1 MYDSTICPPSPPGEI
16 MPVYVYEIIQPD
28 DSPGPTFE
36 VVQRISDKP
45 LTEHPETGEPIRRV
59 IQPPFIGGA
68 WTESSMSKR
77 TKDDKKL
84 GQQGFTK
91 YVKAGDGIYEKRCGK
106 GPDIISRDS
115 KVDSSDFKH
124 LD

>member
-1 MYDSTICPPSPPGEI
+1 

-28 DSPGPTFE
+28 DAPGPTFE
-36 VVQRISDKP
+36 IVQRISDKP
-45 LTEHPETGEPIRRV
+45 LTVHPETGEAIRRV
-59 IQPPFIGGA
+59 IQPPFIGGT
-68 WTESSMSKR
+68 WSDGSMGKKM
-77 TKDDKKL
+77 KDEKKL

-106 GPDIISRDS
+106 GPDVISRDS
-115 KVDSSDFKH
+115 QADSSSFGH

>member
-1 MYDSTICPPSPPGEI
+1 

-28 DSPGPTFE
+28 DAPGPTFE
-36 VVQRISDKP
+36 IVQRISDKP
-45 LTEHPETGEPIRRV
+45 LTVHPETGEAIRRV

-68 WTESSMSKR
+68 WSDGSMGKKM
-77 TKDDKKL
+77 KDEKKL

-106 GPDIISRDS
+106 GPDIISRDQ
-115 KVDSSDFKH
+115 KADSSGFGH

>member
-1 MYDSTICPPSPPGEI
+1 MKRKRYLIKLT
-16 MPVYVYEIIQPD
+16 Q
-28 DSPGPTFE
+28 TFT
-36 VVQRISDKP
+36 RISDKP
-45 LTEHPETGEPIRRV
+45 LSEHPETGEPIRRV

-115 KVDSSDFKH
+115 KVDGSHFKH